1 MDAVYHQDVWMKSI
15 ALGMKQDVSTV
26 GLRTV
31 RWITLARIAATTS
44 WYHIN
49 FARNAESVC
58 KNENDKEVE
67 ITADT
72 RCDIR

>member
-1 MDAVYHQDVWMKSI
+1 MGAVYHQDVWMKSI
-15 ALGMKQDVSTV
+15 ALGTKRDVSIV

-31 RWITLARIAATTS
+31 RWIILARIAVTIS

-49 FARNAESVC
+49 FAQNAESVY

-67 ITADT
+67 VTADT